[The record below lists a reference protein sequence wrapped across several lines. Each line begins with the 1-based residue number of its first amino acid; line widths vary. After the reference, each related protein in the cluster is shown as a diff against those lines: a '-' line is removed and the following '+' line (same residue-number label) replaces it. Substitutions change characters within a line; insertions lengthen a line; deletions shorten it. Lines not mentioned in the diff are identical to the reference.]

1 MTGATRSACP
11 VTDTTAMK
19 SMKAFVGRGALAGLV
34 GGALGAVFLWLVTE
48 KQIRAAIALEP
59 VTAGHDEMFSRSTQV
74 VGGMFATVLYGLFIG
89 VIFGVVCALLWSKLP
104 GGNGF
109 SRAIRLA
116 CLGFVGWVLVPALKY
131 PANPPAVGD
140 PNTVNDRTV
149 AFIVLLAVS
158 LILMVIAWKAWTVLT
173 ERGVHGAARFAAVVG
188 GYGVV
193 VGAILA
199 LLPASPDSVTA
210 PATLVWLFRIESL
223 GGQLLLWIAVGTA
236 FGWLAERAEAA
247 ERTRPTG
254 SAGPLVSP

>member
-1 MTGATRSACP
+1 
-11 VTDTTAMK
+11 
-19 SMKAFVGRGALAGLV
+19 MKAFVGRGALAGLV
-34 GGALGAVFLWLVTE
+34 GGALGALFLWLVTE

-59 VTAGHDEMFSRSTQV
+59 AVTGHDEMFSRSTQV

-116 CLGFVGWVLVPALKY
+116 AVGFVGWVLVPALKY
-131 PANPPAVGD
+131 PANPPSVGD

-149 AFIVLLAVS
+149 AFVVLLAVS
-158 LILMVIAWKAWTVLT
+158 LILLAVGWKAWALLT
-173 ERGVHGAARFAAVVG
+173 EHGIRGASRFAAVVG
-188 GYGVV
+188 GYGLI
-193 VGAILA
+193 VGAMLA
-199 LLPASPDSVTA
+199 LLPNSPDPVKA

-223 GGQLLLWIAVGTA
+223 GGQLLLWIAMGTA

-247 ERTRPTG
+247 LGGTPEAADPRLCP
-254 SAGPLVSP
+254 